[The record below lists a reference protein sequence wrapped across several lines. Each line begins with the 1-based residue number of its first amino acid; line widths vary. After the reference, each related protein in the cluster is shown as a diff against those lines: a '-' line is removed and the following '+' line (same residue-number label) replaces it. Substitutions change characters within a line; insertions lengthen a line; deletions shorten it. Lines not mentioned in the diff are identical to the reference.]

1 MVDPSTATRTER
13 LQALVQAGLAVA
25 SGLELDEV
33 LRRVVEA
40 ARTLTGAR
48 YSALGV
54 LDDSGD
60 ELAEFITS
68 GIDDEGRRLIGDLPR
83 GRGILGA
90 LIQDAQPLRLADL
103 TEDPRSVGFP
113 PGHPPM
119 RSFLGVPVMAGGA
132 VFGNLY
138 LTERAEGEFT
148 DEDEQI
154 ATLLAAQ
161 AGVAI
166 QNARLYARMNEHA
179 EALRRALGDLSSV
192 SVINES
198 ILSGQPRERVLTVIA
213 ERAAESLGVRLV
225 AVAIPDAGGAG
236 STYVAAAGAGHAD
249 VVDTPV
255 ASGSTTETVFLA
267 RRSVTIEDPEAGDEL
282 GARTAMFVPLLHRGE
297 ALGVIAAADP
307 LDGRQFDSDDLG
319 VLGLFAARSVLALEV
334 NRALEGER
342 RRVEAE
348 GRLAEAERRGQAR
361 REMIGRIVEAQEA
374 ERGRIAREL
383 HDEFGQH
390 LASVLLGLRL
400 VEQAG
405 VADEAKEAMT
415 ELVDT
420 INAAIAQLR
429 ALAIEL
435 RPTALDDFGL
445 VPALERLTESY
456 GRRTGI
462 STELAFGDPHPR
474 LPSQTETA
482 IYRIVQ
488 ESLTNV
494 AKHSEATSVVVRGE
508 AREDD
513 FVVRVVDDGRGFD
526 PHETSGG
533 FGLGSMQER
542 AALVTGTVRLT
553 SALGEGTTVEF
564 RVPR

>member
-13 LQALVQAGLAVA
+13 LQALLQAGLAVA
-25 SGLELDEV
+25 SGLEVDQV
-33 LRRVVEA
+33 LRRVVDA

-54 LDDSGD
+54 LDDSGT

-68 GIDDEGRRLIGDLPR
+68 GIDDEGHRLIGDLPR
-83 GRGILGA
+83 GRGILGV
-90 LIQDAQPLRLADL
+90 LIRDAQPLRLADL
-103 TEDPRSVGFP
+103 NEDPRSVGFP

-148 DEDEQI
+148 EEDEQV

-213 ERAAESLGVRLV
+213 ERVAESLGVRLV
-225 AVAIPDAGGAG
+225 AVAVPDADGSG

-249 VVDTPV
+249 VVGTPV
-255 ASGSTTETVFLA
+255 APASTTETVLLA

-282 GARTAMFVPLLHRGE
+282 GARTAVFVPLLHRGD

-307 LDGRQFDSDDLG
+307 LDGRQFDGDDLG

-334 NRALEGER
+334 SRGLEAER

-415 ELVDT
+415 ELVET
-420 INAAIAQLR
+420 INVAIAQLR

-445 VPALERLTESY
+445 VPALERLTDSY
-456 GRRTGI
+456 ARRTGI
-462 STELAFGDPHPR
+462 STELAFGDPHAR

-482 IYRIVQ
+482 IYRVVQ

-494 AKHSEATSVVVRGE
+494 AKHSGATAVAVRGE
-508 AREDD
+508 ARGDE
-513 FVVRVVDDGRGFD
+513 FVVRIVDDGRGFD
-526 PHETSGG
+526 PHEVSGG

-542 AALVTGTVRLT
+542 AALVAGTVRLT
-553 SALGEGTTVEF
+553 SSPGEGTTVEF